1 MTGLSIII
9 LTCNQRIF
17 TERVLLSLD
26 GFMQATPDAEVI
38 IVDNGS
44 SDGTSA
50 AIAGMGLKWC
60 ARLKYISL
68 AENIGVAAGRNVGIM
83 QSSRDVIMLLDNDTI
98 ADGESISYMY
108 DRLMSDPTIGI
119 LAPSLWSPEGKLQDS
134 AKPYPG
140 LGLKLRHFISQK
152 WHRSDEIQKVVE
164 CEPFYVIGACQM
176 FRHEILQKIGLL
188 DERIFY
194 GPEDADFCMRVRDAG
209 FRIIYDP
216 YARIIHDWQRATSR
230 RRFSRLSFLHVR
242 GLLHFYLKHRRLF

>member
-44 SDGTSA
+44 SDGTSD

-60 ARLKYISL
+60 AQLKYLSL
-68 AENIGVAAGRNVGIM
+68 PKNLGVASGRNAGIK
-83 QSSRDVIMLLDNDTI
+83 QASRDVIMFLDNDTI
-98 ADGESISYMY
+98 VNGESISYMH
-108 DRLMSDPTIGI
+108 DRLISDSTIGI
-119 LAPSLWSPEGKLQDS
+119 IAPSLWSPDGTLQDS

-242 GLLHFYLKHRRLF
+242 GLLHFYVKHRRLF